1 MRVFNENRRQSSWI
15 INDSP
20 PIIKYL
26 GPFQPG
32 PARQPELQH
41 ELQPASEE
49 CGVIVRGGEGVSK
62 TAGDE
67 TMARKY
73 DDDIMAEFSKIE
85 RMISEQVRL
94 QTRTT
99 RVFDSFVCY

>member
-1 MRVFNENRRQSSWI
+1 M
-15 INDSP
+15 
-20 PIIKYL
+20 
-26 GPFQPG
+26 
-32 PARQPELQH
+32 
-41 ELQPASEE
+41 
-49 CGVIVRGGEGVSK
+49 IVRGGEGVSK

-94 QTRTT
+94 QTRTILLQHVSLIALFAIK
-99 RVFDSFVCY
+99 RQMQLEVHFSAKPN

>member
-1 MRVFNENRRQSSWI
+1 M
-15 INDSP
+15 
-20 PIIKYL
+20 
-26 GPFQPG
+26 
-32 PARQPELQH
+32 
-41 ELQPASEE
+41 
-49 CGVIVRGGEGVSK
+49 IVRGGEGVSK

-94 QTRTT
+94 QTKTRTT